1 MIIRL
6 QFHIIV
12 PCNEINL
19 SSELKVFLKFGFC
32 FHKTYIV
39 SQYLI
44 QQLTVTILETNQQ
57 NAKIVTYSRKKIAA
71 IVVAVLVIASVAAL
85 ASGILTTS
93 QNPSS
98 GENSDQ
104 SSSQSW
110 MAIGDYAT
118 YQGQATVLSMTV
130 NFNATMEIVDLN
142 ETYIQ
147 VSTSIGISTPF
158 GDTEN
163 TTTTWVNRENMTYQP
178 EGLTLNNTYTTQ
190 VTLPNIG
197 TQSCTVYTYSSQ
209 GISASYYVD
218 NSIQWPI
225 EMTMTSP
232 TVDGQ
237 SYSMD
242 ITLVDTNIPGL

>member
-1 MIIRL
+1 
-6 QFHIIV
+6 
-12 PCNEINL
+12 
-19 SSELKVFLKFGFC
+19 
-32 FHKTYIV
+32 
-39 SQYLI
+39 
-44 QQLTVTILETNQQ
+44 
-57 NAKIVTYSRKKIAA
+57 
-71 IVVAVLVIASVAAL
+71 
-85 ASGILTTS
+85 
-93 QNPSS
+93 
-98 GENSDQ
+98 
-104 SSSQSW
+104 
-110 MAIGDYAT
+110 
-118 YQGQATVLSMTV
+118 MTV

-147 VSTSIGISTPF
+147 VSTSFGISTPY

-178 EGLTLNNTYTTQ
+178 EGLTLNNTCTTQ

-197 TQSCTVYTYSSQ
+197 TQSCTVYTYNSQ

-225 EMTMTSP
+225 EMTMTST